1 MNFTQ
6 TPDVEMIVQTVRD
19 YVEKT
24 LLPIEMQ
31 VEREAAIP
39 AAIASEMGG
48 LGFFGLPFSEE
59 DGGLGLGFTGY
70 TLALEQLGRANA
82 AYAVRL
88 GASSGLAGE
97 TLALAGDAAQRA
109 RWLAP
114 LAAGDLLGAFALVE
128 DGTGGDGRGLRA
140 TATPTAAG
148 YRLDGAKAWV
158 LNGPQAGIFVVFAR
172 LPGDEGTGVFVV
184 ERAASGLSL
193 GPAQEELGLHG
204 LGVCEIRLQGC
215 EVPAA
220 HRLTGEPPA
229 PDGDP
234 GLALAEGV
242 LSRHGV
248 ALAAIALGLAAR
260 LRDAAL
266 EFATQRRQFG
276 QPIGAF
282 GAIQHALAD
291 MSTEIFAAQQAVYR
305 AAWGIETGRVEPALP
320 AMAQLCATEMV
331 YRVADRAMQVHG
343 GMGFMK
349 ELWIERGYRDARMFR
364 LLDAGSEELRT
375 RIARAIGCPTG

>member
-6 TPDVEMIVQTVRD
+6 TPDVEMVVQTVRD
-19 YVEKT
+19 YVDKT
-24 LLPIEMQ
+24 LLPLEMQ

-39 AAIASEMGG
+39 SAIGAEMGG
-48 LGFFGLPFSEE
+48 LGFFGLPFGEE
-59 DGGLGLGFTGY
+59 HGGLGLGFTGY
-70 TLALEQLGRANA
+70 TLAMEQLGRANA
-82 AYAVRL
+82 AHAVRL
-88 GASSGLAGE
+88 SASSGLAGE
-97 TLALAGDAAQRA
+97 TLARAGDRAQRD

-114 LAAGDLLGAFALVE
+114 LAAGDLLGAFALIE
-128 DGTGGDGRGLRA
+128 DGTAGDGRGLRA
-140 TATPTAAG
+140 TATPIGAG
-148 YRLDGAKAWV
+148 YRLDGSKAWV
-158 LNGPQAGIFVVFAR
+158 LNGPEADLFVVFAR
-172 LPGDEGTGVFVV
+172 LPGDEGTGVFLV
-184 ERAASGLSL
+184 ERDTSGLSR

-215 EVPAA
+215 EVPTAN
-220 HRLTGEPPA
+220 RLSSGPAA

-234 GLALAEGV
+234 GLALADV
-242 LSRHGV
+242 ALSRHGIT
-248 ALAAIALGLAAR
+248 LGAIAVGLAAR

-266 EFATQRRQFG
+266 DFATQRRQFG
-276 QPIGAF
+276 QPVGAF
-282 GAIQHALAD
+282 GAIQHMLAD

-305 AAWGIETGRVEPALP
+305 AAWSVEAGRVEPALP

-364 LLDAGSEELRT
+364 LLGAGSEELRT
-375 RIARAIGCPTG
+375 RIAREIGCPTA